1 MTHMKTCTC
10 NKVYVFVIF
19 CVFEL
24 EFLLQN
30 VSTFCNSKDKIS
42 KSHLGNK
49 PMWGGYQKKFQ
60 ALVGYQPKY
69 TYVETM
75 DVKFPKTHPYFIL

>member
-10 NKVYVFVIF
+10 SKVFFGYIL
-19 CVFEL
+19 C
-24 EFLLQN
+24 FLTWIPSAN
-30 VSTFCNSKDKIS
+30 VYTFCNAKDKIS

-49 PMWGGYQKKFQ
+49 LVWGGYQNFLQ

-69 TYVETM
+69 TYVKPM